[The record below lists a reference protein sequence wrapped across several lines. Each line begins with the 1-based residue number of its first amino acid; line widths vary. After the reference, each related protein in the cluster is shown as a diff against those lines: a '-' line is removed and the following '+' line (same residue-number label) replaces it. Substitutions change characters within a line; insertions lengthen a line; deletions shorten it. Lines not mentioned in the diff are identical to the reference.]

1 MREGWG
7 LASKE
12 VDGQPRLYATG
23 GDTNLYVIDPV
34 DWKTLSHLTVKQ

>member
-12 VDGQPRLYATG
+12 VDGQPRL
-23 GDTNLYVIDPV
+23 
-34 DWKTLSHLTVKQ
+34 TLPEVTQIFTLLTQLIGKHFHI